1 MDYNYNE
8 MGNRI
13 KLRRQELKIKQYE
26 LASSINI
33 SENHMS
39 SIERGC
45 EKPSMDKFIAICRHL
60 KVSPDYLV
68 LGEMHPHNVPLNI
81 LDKLQLCSD
90 EDVELVQE
98 FVELLV
104 KRNSK
109 SYLKYK

>member
-26 LASSINI
+26 LASSIDI
-33 SENHMS
+33 SDNHMS

-68 LGEMHPHNVPLNI
+68 LGEMHPHNVPPNI

-109 SYLKYK
+109 NFLKDK